1 MMANIF
7 LSHSSKD
14 KERYV
19 RLVAEKLEKEFD
31 EHSVHYDEHT
41 FEAGMKSLEEIE
53 KSLHKT
59 DLFVIFLSRASL
71 NSDWVQKELFVARES
86 NIIKRIYPIVIEENL
101 NWNDKEIPEWLKEYN
116 LRYISKPSKAVQLIR
131 KRLIEITWDQT
142 PETSYKDTIFVGR
155 NAQVQDFEE
164 RKYDYDKETVV
175 AYFASGIVQIGR
187 KSFLKHCFV
196 KTNIVD
202 VQTCPSIIEVGM
214 YDGIENLIV
223 YLRDLGF
230 SDGIDISNFMNQ
242 SLMEKT
248 EMLSRILDS
257 ISDNKEV
264 VIIED
269 KGCIVTHEGT
279 VCEWFIEALRKMKKK
294 TRTLLGVASK
304 FNVKLPVACDEMYVI
319 KISPMDKTES
329 AGLLQKYLDQKGVSL
344 KREDFK
350 NYVNL
355 MNGFPAQV
363 KFTASLLQKYGA
375 EKTYD
380 YSSEIKNYDSEIIIQ
395 LMRPYEDNEEYK
407 EFIMLLVELDMVTY
421 RTIQSIVSD
430 DNFVSDIIN
439 KLYIDGIIEFYG
451 VNREYIKIAYAV
463 YEYITRAGYKL
474 SEKYRNAINDY
485 ITNFLDKYEYAEL
498 DMPDY
503 LFKIKEQVKNG
514 KHNSE
519 YMLPSQYLK
528 TMVELYEKDRDYTRV
543 IEFADTILKGCKY
556 IEEKLVFEIRFFL
569 CMALAQK
576 RDRRFMAEVQE
587 IHGAD
592 HKFLLGFYYRRI
604 GYYEKALVEIEQ
616 SLELRKNFSK
626 AKREKVQLL
635 INLEQYDD
643 AIELARENYTN
654 DKKNVYHAHAYLLCI
669 LHSRRDADSRD
680 VIDEILLSISKSL
693 TDLGKELYLRC
704 KALVSM
710 YCERDIDKALALID
724 KVIEESDYKI
734 YAIQDRFDI
743 CEKAHNIVEMKK
755 TIEILDSTDMRD
767 SYGKERAMRR
777 SKILLA
783 AYEGDEESA
792 LSLLKDL
799 EKNKI
804 RLNSDVLLKKVN
816 GILKN

>member
-1 MMANIF
+1 MANIF

-19 RLVAEKLEKEFD
+19 RLVAEKLEREFD
-31 EHSVHYDEHT
+31 EHSIHYDEHT

-53 KSLHKT
+53 KCLNKT

-71 NSDWVQKELFVARES
+71 NSEWVQKELFVGRES
-86 NIIKRIYPIVIEENL
+86 NIIKRIYPIVIEEDL
-101 NWNDKEIPEWLKEYN
+101 DWNDKEIPEWLKEYN
-116 LRYISKPSKAVQLIR
+116 LKYISKPSKAVQLIR

-142 PETSYKDTIFVGR
+142 PEIGYRDAVFVGR
-155 NAQVQDFEE
+155 NTQVQYFEE
-164 RKYDYDKETVV
+164 RKYDYDKGTVV

-196 KTNIVD
+196 KANILD
-202 VQTCPSIIEVGM
+202 RQTCPSIIEVEM

-230 SDGIDISNFMNQ
+230 SDEIDISNFMTQ
-242 SLMEKT
+242 SLEEKT
-248 EMLSRILDS
+248 EALSRILDS

-264 VIIED
+264 IMIED

-279 VCEWFIEALRKMKKK
+279 VCEWFIEALKKMKKK
-294 TRTLLGVASK
+294 TRTVLGVASK
-304 FNVKLPVACDEMYVI
+304 FNIKLPVACDEMYVI
-319 KISPMDKTES
+319 KISPMDKIES
-329 AGLLQKYLDQKGVSL
+329 AGLLEIYLHQKNVDL
-344 KREDFK
+344 KAEDFK

-355 MNGFPAQV
+355 MNGFPEQV
-363 KFTASLLQKYGA
+363 KFTVSLLEKYGA

-395 LMRPYEDNEEYK
+395 LMRPYEDNKEYK

-421 RTIQSIVSD
+421 RTIQSIVKD
-430 DNFVSDIIN
+430 DDFVSNIIN
-439 KLYIDGIIEFYG
+439 KLYVDGIVEFYG

-463 YEYITRAGYKL
+463 REYIRRADYEL
-474 SEKYRNAINDY
+474 AEKYQKAINDY
-485 ITNFLDKYEYAEL
+485 ITKFLDKYEYAEL

-503 LFKIKEQVKNG
+503 LFKIREQVKHG
-514 KHNSE
+514 KYNSE

-528 TMVELYEKDRDYTRV
+528 TMVELYEKDRDYARV
-543 IEFADTILKGCKY
+543 IEFADTILKGCEY

-576 RDRRFMAEVQE
+576 RDRRFLAEVQE
-587 IHGAD
+587 IDGAD
-592 HKFLLGFYYRRI
+592 HKYLLGFFYRRV
-604 GYYEKALVEIEQ
+604 GQYQKALEEIEQ
-616 SLELRKNFSK
+616 SLNLRKNFSK

-643 AIELARENYTN
+643 AIELARQNYTN

-669 LHSRRDADSRD
+669 LHSRRYGDSRD

-693 TDLGKELYLRC
+693 TDLGKELHLRC
-704 KALVSM
+704 TALVSM
-710 YCERDIDKALALID
+710 YCDRDIDKALSLID
-724 KVIEESDYKI
+724 KVIAETYYKI

-743 CEKAHNIVEMKK
+743 CEKARDISEMKK
-755 TIEILDSTDMRD
+755 TIEILESTDMQD

-777 SKILLA
+777 FRILLA
-783 AYEGDEESA
+783 AYNGEEETA
-792 LSLLKDL
+792 LSLIKDL
-799 EKNKI
+799 ENNKI

-816 GILKN
+816 TILKN

>member
-1 MMANIF
+1 
-7 LSHSSKD
+7 
-14 KERYV
+14 
-19 RLVAEKLEKEFD
+19 
-31 EHSVHYDEHT
+31 
-41 FEAGMKSLEEIE
+41 
-53 KSLHKT
+53 
-59 DLFVIFLSRASL
+59 
-71 NSDWVQKELFVARES
+71 
-86 NIIKRIYPIVIEENL
+86 
-101 NWNDKEIPEWLKEYN
+101 
-116 LRYISKPSKAVQLIR
+116 
-131 KRLIEITWDQT
+131 
-142 PETSYKDTIFVGR
+142 
-155 NAQVQDFEE
+155 
-164 RKYDYDKETVV
+164 
-175 AYFASGIVQIGR
+175 
-187 KSFLKHCFV
+187 
-196 KTNIVD
+196 
-202 VQTCPSIIEVGM
+202 
-214 YDGIENLIV
+214 
-223 YLRDLGF
+223 
-230 SDGIDISNFMNQ
+230 MNQ

-248 EMLSRILDS
+248 EMLSKILDS

-604 GYYEKALVEIEQ
+604 GQYEKALVEIEQ

>member
-1 MMANIF
+1 MANVF

-19 RLVAEKLEKEFD
+19 RIVAEKLEKEFD
-31 EHSVHYDEHT
+31 EHSIHYDEHT
-41 FEAGMKSLEEIE
+41 FEAGMKPLEEIE
-53 KSLHKT
+53 KGLGKT

-71 NSDWVQKELFVARES
+71 NSEWVQKEIFVARES
-86 NIIKRIYPIVIEENL
+86 DIVKRIYPIVIEENL
-101 NWNDKEIPEWLKEYN
+101 DWNDKEIPEWLKEYN
-116 LRYISKPSKAVQLIR
+116 LKYISKPSKAVQLIR

-142 PETSYKDTIFVGR
+142 PETGYKDAIFVGR

-196 KTNIVD
+196 KANIID
-202 VQTCPSIIEVGM
+202 RQTCPSTIEVGM
-214 YDGIENLIV
+214 YDGIEDIIV
-223 YLRDLGF
+223 YLRDLGY
-230 SDGIDISNFMNQ
+230 SDDVDISNFMTQ
-242 SLMEKT
+242 SLAEKT
-248 EMLSRILDS
+248 EVLARILDS
-257 ISDNKEV
+257 LSENKEV
-264 VIIED
+264 VLIED

-279 VCEWFIEALRKMKKK
+279 VCEWFVEALRMMRKK
-294 TRTLLGVASK
+294 TRTVLGVASK
-304 FNVKLPVACDEMYVI
+304 FNIRLPIVCDEMYVI
-319 KISPMDKTES
+319 KIPPMDKTET
-329 AGLLQKYLDQKGVSL
+329 AGLLQKYLDQKGVGL
-344 KREDFK
+344 QREDFK

-380 YSSEIKNYDSEIIIQ
+380 YAAEIKNYDSEIIIQ
-395 LMRPYEDNEEYK
+395 LMRPYEENEEYMD
-407 EFIMLLVELDMVTY
+407 FIMLLVELDMVTY
-421 RTIQSIVSD
+421 RTIQSIVRND
-430 DNFVSDIIN
+430 EFVSNIIN
-439 KLYIDGIIEFYG
+439 KLYIDGVIEFYG

-463 YEYITRAGYKL
+463 HEYITRADYKTP
-474 SEKYRNAINDY
+474 ERYQNAINDY
-485 ITNFLDKYEYAEL
+485 ITNFLDKYVYAEL

-503 LFKIKEQVKNG
+503 LFKIKEQVKHG
-514 KHNSE
+514 EYNSE

-528 TMVELYEKDRDYTRV
+528 TMVELYEKDRDYARV
-543 IEFADTILKGCKY
+543 IEFADTILKGCEY

-576 RDRRFMAEVQE
+576 RDRRFLAEVQE

-592 HKFLLGFYYRRI
+592 HNFLLGFYYRRE
-604 GYYEKALVEIEQ
+604 GQYEKALTEIEK
-616 SLELRKNFSK
+616 SLSLRKNFSK

-669 LHSRRDADSRD
+669 LKSGRNADSRD
-680 VIDEILLSISKSL
+680 VIDEILLSISKSV
-693 TDLGKELYLRC
+693 TDLGKELYPRC

-724 KVIEESDYKI
+724 KAIEESDYKI

-743 CEKAHNIVEMKK
+743 CEKAHDIDEMKK
-755 TIEILDSTDMRD
+755 TIEVLESTSMRD
-767 SYGKERAMRR
+767 AYGKERAMIRFR
-777 SKILLA
+777 ILLA
-783 AYEGDEESA
+783 AYEGDEKSA
-792 LSLLKDL
+792 LTLLNELQD
-799 EKNKI
+799 NKI
-804 RLNSDVLLKKVN
+804 RLNSNVLSKKVN
-816 GILKN
+816 AILMH

>member
-1 MMANIF
+1 MANIF

-19 RLVAEKLEKEFD
+19 RLVAEKLEREFD
-31 EHSVHYDEHT
+31 EHSIHYDEHT

-53 KSLHKT
+53 KCLNKT

-71 NSDWVQKELFVARES
+71 NSEWVQKELFVGRES
-86 NIIKRIYPIVIEENL
+86 NIIKRIYPIVIEEDL
-101 NWNDKEIPEWLKEYN
+101 DWNDKEIPEWLKEYN
-116 LRYISKPSKAVQLIR
+116 LKYISKPSKAVQLIR

-142 PETSYKDTIFVGR
+142 PEIGYRDAVFVGR
-155 NAQVQDFEE
+155 NTQVQYFEE
-164 RKYDYDKETVV
+164 RKYDYDKGTVV

-196 KTNIVD
+196 KANILD
-202 VQTCPSIIEVGM
+202 RQTCPSIIEVEM

-230 SDGIDISNFMNQ
+230 SDEIDISNFMTQ
-242 SLMEKT
+242 SLEEKT
-248 EMLSRILDS
+248 EALSRILDS

-264 VIIED
+264 IMIED

-279 VCEWFIEALRKMKKK
+279 VCEWFIEALKKMKKK
-294 TRTLLGVASK
+294 TRTVLGVASK
-304 FNVKLPVACDEMYVI
+304 FNIKLPVACDEMYVI
-319 KISPMDKTES
+319 KISPMDKIES
-329 AGLLQKYLDQKGVSL
+329 AGLLEIYLHQKNVDL
-344 KREDFK
+344 KAEDFK

-355 MNGFPAQV
+355 MNGFPEQV
-363 KFTASLLQKYGA
+363 KFTVSLLEKYGA

-395 LMRPYEDNEEYK
+395 LMRPYEDNKEYK

-421 RTIQSIVSD
+421 RTIQSIVKD
-430 DNFVSDIIN
+430 DDFVSNIIN
-439 KLYIDGIIEFYG
+439 KLYVDGIVEFYG

-463 YEYITRAGYKL
+463 REYIRRADYEL
-474 SEKYRNAINDY
+474 AEKYQKAINDY
-485 ITNFLDKYEYAEL
+485 ITKFLDKYEYAEL

-503 LFKIKEQVKNG
+503 LFKIREQVKHG
-514 KHNSE
+514 KYNSE

-528 TMVELYEKDRDYTRV
+528 TMVELYEKDRDYARV
-543 IEFADTILKGCKY
+543 IEFADTILKGCEY

-576 RDRRFMAEVQE
+576 RDRRFLAEVQE
-587 IHGAD
+587 IDGAD
-592 HKFLLGFYYRRI
+592 HKFLLGFYYRRV
-604 GYYEKALVEIEQ
+604 GQYQKALEEIEQ
-616 SLELRKNFSK
+616 SLNLRKNFSK

-643 AIELARENYTN
+643 AIELARQNYTN

-669 LHSRRDADSRD
+669 LHSRRYGDSRD

-693 TDLGKELYLRC
+693 TDLGKELHLRC
-704 KALVSM
+704 TALVSM
-710 YCERDIDKALALID
+710 YCDRDIDKALSLID
-724 KVIEESDYKI
+724 KVIAETYYKI

-743 CEKAHNIVEMKK
+743 CEKARDISEMKK
-755 TIEILDSTDMRD
+755 TIEILESTDMQD

-777 SKILLA
+777 FRILLA
-783 AYEGDEESA
+783 AYNGEEETA
-792 LSLLKDL
+792 LSLIKDL
-799 EKNKI
+799 ENNKI

-816 GILKN
+816 TILKN